1 VIPQLLPPLAD
12 EIGKFL
18 PFRAVLHTPGKFGII
33 EDFPDPGG
41 KVPPLQ
47 VVLERVPGHDG

>member
-1 VIPQLLPPLAD
+1 VIPQFLPPQAD

-18 PFRAVLHTPGKFGII
+18 PVCALLYTPGKFGII
-33 EDFPDPGG
+33 EDVPDPGG